1 MEYEN
6 LEYKEIATRKICL
19 YVGKNNKFFN
29 DKGKKITKTIAKSLL
44 TKGKVNV
51 KGFKKK
57 DGKGTYDATVIMS
70 INGDYV
76 NFKLEF
82 NNK

>member
-1 MEYEN
+1 MM
-6 LEYKEIATRKICL
+6 
-19 YVGKNNKFFN
+19 KN
-29 DKGKKITKTIAKSLL
+29 G
-44 TKGKVNV
+44 
-51 KGFKKK
+51 KKK

>member
-1 MEYEN
+1 MNQSVVLRYGKIIN
-6 LEYKEIATRKICL
+6 FLMIKE
-19 YVGKNNKFFN
+19 
-29 DKGKKITKTIAKSLL
+29 KKITKTIAKSLL